1 MNSWINFYEI
11 FIHKTGTIT
20 PKCIID
26 NRQSVVV
33 FVFVFKYYLLENS
46 TTDAS
51 SEHSCNLLVMSLLGL
66 SPLYILQSL
75 KESKKGVMGDFDY
88 AE

>member
-1 MNSWINFYEI
+1 VNPWINFYEI

-26 NRQSVVV
+26 NRQSIVV

-46 TTDAS
+46 TADAS
-51 SEHSCNLLVMSLLGL
+51 SEHSCNFTNRVTVGII
-66 SPLYILQSL
+66 PTLYTSIIERI
-75 KESKKGVMGDFDY
+75 KERCYG
-88 AE
+88 

>member
-1 MNSWINFYEI
+1 VNSWINFYEV
-11 FIHKTGTIT
+11 FIHKTGTTT

-26 NRQSVVV
+26 NRQSSCICIC
-33 FVFVFKYYLLENS
+33 FKYYLLENS

-51 SEHSCNLLVMSLLGL
+51 SEHSCNFTSHVTVGII
-66 SPLYILQSL
+66 PLYILQSL